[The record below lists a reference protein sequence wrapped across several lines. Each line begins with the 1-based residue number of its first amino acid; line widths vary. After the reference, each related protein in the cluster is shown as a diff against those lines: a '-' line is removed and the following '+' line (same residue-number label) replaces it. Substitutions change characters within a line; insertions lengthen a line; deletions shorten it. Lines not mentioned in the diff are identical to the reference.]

1 MMQPVIRARLGLDD
15 RPAAQPLDR
24 KIVTCDTGRLIAD
37 VDRNAVARTQ
47 MRKVVSLKS
56 DSVIS
61 RAAAGDQRIAVVDF
75 ERQHIVVAPVMP
87 VRTGARI
94 QTQIVRRDER
104 QRRRRSKR
112 ARISH
117 ADIGQRDRDRLRH
130 RTGGA
135 CNDRD
140 GKSRLA
146 CRYIAGQLAAGER
159 EAVRQRPRRRIGDP
173 LSGA

>member
-15 RPAAQPLDR
+15 RLAASPLDCQCCR
-24 KIVTCDTGRLIAD
+24 VNPGGFCPDIDQHAITGTHVIEFAIGKSG
-37 VDRNAVARTQ
+37 AVITG
-47 MRKVVSLKS
+47 
-56 DSVIS
+56 
-61 RAAAGDQRIAVVDF
+61 AAVCQQGIAVIHRDA
-75 ERQHIVVAPVMP
+75 QLIVVAPVMP
-87 VRTGARI
+87 VRTFARI

-104 QRRRRSKR
+104 QRCRRSKR
-112 ARISH
+112 TRISH

-146 CRYIAGQLAAGER
+146 CRYIAG
-159 EAVRQRPRRRIGDP
+159 
-173 LSGA
+173 